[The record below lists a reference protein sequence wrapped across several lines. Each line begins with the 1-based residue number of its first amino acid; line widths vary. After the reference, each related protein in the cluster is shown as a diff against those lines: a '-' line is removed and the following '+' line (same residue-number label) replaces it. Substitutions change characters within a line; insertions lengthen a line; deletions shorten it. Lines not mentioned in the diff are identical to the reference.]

1 MEQRGVKKQPGRR
14 SDRTS
19 GDSPEVAPTFAE
31 AMSDLGIPE
40 KTARDHLKA
49 HDDYEASAPEFK
61 KKVDAG
67 EMTAKKARQA
77 TRRVRRG

>member
-1 MEQRGVKKQPGRR
+1 MERVGACRHNGPGRPR
-14 SDRTS
+14 KSPTV
-19 GDSPEVAPTFAE
+19 GDSPRTVADVAE
-31 AMSDLGIPE
+31 EFGVSE
-40 KTARDHLKA
+40 QTARNHLKA

-67 EMTAKKARQA
+67 EMTPRKARQA